1 MKKTYQILN
10 ILGFI
15 GVLVMN
21 YLANALPL
29 GGRNTGEISGLYP
42 TLFTPTG
49 LTFAIWGLIYLL
61 LAVFIV
67 LQSRGLFQ
75 KDKPTQS
82 FVDAIGP
89 WFFIN
94 CLANMAWLLAWHYGY
109 YALSMLFMVSLLVT
123 LILIY
128 VRLEI
133 GRPNPSLSSADKLLI
148 QAPFSLYLGWITVA
162 TIANIASVTAYLGW
176 DGFGIDGQ
184 VWSAVMMLVAVV
196 VAGALLFNRR
206 NLAYAGVLV
215 WALFGIRAAYTDV
228 TLIANTA
235 VVAAVL
241 ITLLALVG
249 YWRTRQPAAPATPQ
263 PQTA

>member
-94 CLANMAWLLAWHYGY
+94 CLANMAWLLAWHHLMIGL
-109 YALSMLFMVSLLVT
+109 AMVIMLVILASL
-123 LILIY
+123 IIIY
-128 VRLEI
+128 ERLQI
-133 GRPNPSLSSADKLLI
+133 GRVEPGAGVKYGVFM
-148 QAPFSLYLGWITVA
+148 PFSVYLGWITVA
-162 TIANIASVTAYLGW
+162 TIANASILLTDIGW
-176 DGFGIDGQ
+176 DGFGISP
-184 VWSAVMMLVAVV
+184 VIWTVIMLVI
-196 VAGALLFNRR
+196 GTLLGMIMLFQRR
-206 NLAYAGVLV
+206 DIAYALVLV
-215 WALFGIRAAYTDV
+215 WAFAGIYAAVKMNDE
-228 TLIANTA
+228 ANLVAKTA
-235 VVAAVL
+235 VSLA
-241 ITLLALVG
+241 TLLVLGAIVQGGRKLLMG
-249 YWRTRQPAAPATPQ
+249 RRGSF
-263 PQTA
+263 

>member
-67 LQSRGLFQ
+67 LQSKGLFQ

-94 CLANMAWLLAWHYGY
+94 CLSNMAWLLAWHHLMIGL
-109 YALSMLFMVSLLVT
+109 AMVIMLVILASL
-123 LILIY
+123 IIIY
-128 VRLEI
+128 ERLQI
-133 GRPNPSLSSADKLLI
+133 GRVEPGAGIKYGVFL
-148 QAPFSLYLGWITVA
+148 PFSVYLGWITVA
-162 TIANIASVTAYLGW
+162 TIANASILLTDIGW
-176 DGFGIDGQ
+176 DGFGISPAI
-184 VWSAVMMLVAVV
+184 WTIIMLVI
-196 VAGALLFNRR
+196 GTLLGLIMLFRR
-206 NLAYAGVLV
+206 KDVAYALVLV
-215 WALFGIRAAYTDV
+215 WAFYGIYSAIRLKGEVASVGQVAIG
-228 TLIANTA
+228 LA
-235 VVAAVL
+235 VV
-241 ITLLALVG
+241 LAIGALAQVG
-249 YWRTRQPAAPATPQ
+249 RVVFGRL
-263 PQTA
+263 